1 MENPFT
7 TIEIQLSNINAKLDK
22 VLAENNYE
30 PDSELLTLQEYSEY
44 IKKSLPTI
52 WRYEKDGKI
61 NPVIIAGKKYY
72 KKVK

>member
-7 TIEIQLSNINAKLDK
+7 YIEIQLSNINAKLDK
-22 VLAENNYE
+22 VLAENNSE
-30 PDSELLTLQEYSEY
+30 PDSELLTLKEYAKL

-61 NPVIIAGKKYY
+61 KPVIIAGKKYY

>member
-7 TIEIQLSNINAKLDK
+7 TIELQLSNINAKLDK
-22 VLAENNYE
+22 VLAENNFE
-30 PDSELLTLQEYSEY
+30 PDSELLTLQEYSKY

-61 NPVIIAGKKYY
+61 KPVIIAGKKYY
-72 KKVK
+72 QKLK